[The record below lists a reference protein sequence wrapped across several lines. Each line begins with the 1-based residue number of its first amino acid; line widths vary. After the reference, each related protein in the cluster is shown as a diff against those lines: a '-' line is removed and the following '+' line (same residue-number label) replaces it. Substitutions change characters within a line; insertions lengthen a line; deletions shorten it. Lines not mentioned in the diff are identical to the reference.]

1 MQFSLLFSYTRCF
14 VTCSVFTAL
23 LAACDSGSTT
33 NVVDNN
39 LVINTVVTQD
49 TMVQAPDEPTVT
61 PPRFIMA
68 VGDSITQGAN
78 HQLSYRYHL
87 IQRLEQAGCRY
98 TMVGSQTGTELETDF
113 HSPHESYS
121 TMKADHFLTGYTTW
135 SGENEGI
142 ETTMNRYLPDVVLIH
157 IGSNDLYYEESI
169 ESIIVDIKQMVSIIT
184 TVNPDVTV
192 LLANVIPWYGVSDS
206 GAEILYESEQLGF
219 AISEL
224 IAELN
229 DASVHFVDVFSD
241 YTRSMMLPDL
251 IHPNNLGELH
261 LTDRFFNAYLN
272 AGLC

>member
-1 MQFSLLFSYTRCF
+1 
-14 VTCSVFTAL
+14 
-23 LAACDSGSTT
+23 
-33 NVVDNN
+33 
-39 LVINTVVTQD
+39 
-49 TMVQAPDEPTVT
+49 
-61 PPRFIMA
+61 
-68 VGDSITQGAN
+68 
-78 HQLSYRYHL
+78 
-87 IQRLEQAGCRY
+87 
-98 TMVGSQTGTELETDF
+98 
-113 HSPHESYS
+113 
-121 TMKADHFLTGYTTW
+121 
-135 SGENEGI
+135 
-142 ETTMNRYLPDVVLIH
+142 
-157 IGSNDLYYEESI
+157 
-169 ESIIVDIKQMVSIIT
+169 MVSIIT

-219 AISEL
+219 AINEL